1 MSRSIVQPETTSPAA
16 NSAQGTHRRAG
27 AASVTARV
35 GYAAMPKAS
44 DLGALRAE
52 ALAAVERYARAAFE
66 EPAEFV
72 PGETM
77 VPVSGKVIGAPE
89 LSALADAALDGW
101 LTEGR
106 WADRFR
112 ARLAEVL
119 ERRHVAL
126 VGSGSQGNLLAVA
139 AACSHLHERP
149 LRPGDEVIAPAMG
162 FPTTVAPLYQLGLV
176 PVYVD
181 VELGTYNPAPEA
193 IAAAI
198 GPRTRGVIAA
208 HALGNPFDAPAI
220 RRLCDEHGL
229 VLIEDCCDALGS
241 RIGGRLAGTF
251 GEAATYSFYPAH
263 HMTIGEGGAV
273 ACEDDTWARAL
284 TSLREWGRDCWCP
297 PGQEDVCGRRFEG
310 RFGSLPEGY
319 DHKFVFSHVGFNFKI
334 TDMQAALGVAQAE
347 RLSAFAERRRAN
359 FERLQAALAPLSER
373 FVLPRALPDS
383 DPVWFGFPLT
393 LRDGG
398 AAERRE
404 LQLHLLRRRV
414 HSRLL
419 LAGNMTRQPGF
430 SGLQHRIAGS
440 LDGADRITTSSVWVG
455 CHQQLSEAMVDW
467 VADSLLA
474 FDRVP
479 SGP

>member
-1 MSRSIVQPETTSPAA
+1 MHPAA
-16 NSAQGTHRRAG
+16 FGRGQG
-27 AASVTARV
+27 
-35 GYAAMPKAS
+35 PKAG

-66 EPAEFV
+66 APEEFV
-72 PGETM
+72 PGETV

-89 LSALADAALDGW
+89 LSALTDAALDGW

-126 VGSGSQGNLLAVA
+126 VGSGSQANLLAVA
-139 AACSHLHERP
+139 AAGSHLHERP
-149 LRPGDEVIAPAMG
+149 LRPGDEVITPAVG

-181 VELGTYNPAPEA
+181 VEVGTYNPAPEA

-198 GPRTRGVIAA
+198 GPRTRGVLAA

-263 HMTIGEGGAV
+263 HMTTGEGGAV
-273 ACEDDTWARAL
+273 ACEDDTWGRAL

-297 PGQEDVCGRRFEG
+297 PGREDVCGRRFEG
-310 RFGSLPEGY
+310 RFGTLPEGY

-347 RLSAFAERRRAN
+347 RLGAFAERRRAN
-359 FERLQAALAPLSER
+359 FERLQTALEPLSDR

-383 DPVWFGFPLT
+383 EPVWFGFPLT
-393 LRDGG
+393 LRHGG
-398 AAERRE
+398 AAERRA

-430 SGLQHRIAGS
+430 QGLSHRISGS
-440 LDGADRITTSSVWVG
+440 LENADRITASSIWVG
-455 CHQQLSEAMVDW
+455 CHQQLSEPEIDW
-467 VADSLLA
+467 IADCLEA
-474 FDRVP
+474 FERVP